1 MKHLMKFNESKTK
14 LLAYRKTIT
23 TIKEILLEFEDRGFF
38 TKVYQNGGNEQLT
51 IIIENDVKNSLTKDL
66 TINIDDDSS
75 IFEMLFDYLEYTYE
89 LYLIRWVEGDI
100 VSNFNRYGDE
110 YGLSEQDEI
119 YPTFH
124 EVLKNRELSKIILF
138 FNPSTLTKLMN
149 K

>member
-23 TIKEILLEFEDRGFF
+23 TIKEILLEFEDRGF
-38 TKVYQNGGNEQLT
+38 KPKIYQNGGNEQLT
-51 IIIENDVKNSLTKDL
+51 VIIESDSMNSFTKNL

-89 LYLIRWVEGDI
+89 LYLIRWVEGDS
-100 VSNFNRYGDE
+100 VDWKGDE
-110 YGLSEQDEI
+110 YKLSEQDEV

>member
-1 MKHLMKFNESKTK
+1 MKLMRFNESKTK

-23 TIKEILLEFEDRGFF
+23 TIKEILLEFEDRGF
-38 TKVYQNGGNEQLT
+38 KPKIYQNGGNEQLT
-51 IIIENDVKNSLTKDL
+51 VIIESDSMNSFTKDL

-100 VSNFNRYGDE
+100 HQNWPNSVDE
-110 YGLSEQDEI
+110 YKLSEQDEV

-138 FNPSTLTKLMN
+138 FNPSSLTKLMN

>member
-1 MKHLMKFNESKTK
+1 M
-14 LLAYRKTIT
+14 
-23 TIKEILLEFEDRGFF
+23 
-38 TKVYQNGGNEQLT
+38 
-51 IIIENDVKNSLTKDL
+51 NSFTKDL

-89 LYLIRWVEGDI
+89 LYLIRWMEDGSV
-100 VSNFNRYGDE
+100 DE
-110 YGLSEQDEI
+110 YKLSEQDEV

-138 FNPSTLTKLMN
+138 FNPSTLTRLMN

>member
-1 MKHLMKFNESKTK
+1 MKLMRFNESKTK

-23 TIKEILLEFEDRGFF
+23 TIKEILLEFEDRGF
-38 TKVYQNGGNEQLT
+38 KPKIYQNGGHDQLT
-51 IIIENDVKNSLTKDL
+51 VIIESDSMNSFTKDL

-100 VSNFNRYGDE
+100 HQNWPNSVDE
-110 YGLSEQDEI
+110 YKLSEQDEV

-124 EVLKNRELSKIILF
+124 EVLKNRQLSKIVLF